1 MSIDESK
8 KSKIQSELDNG
19 VSKVGIEERRLAK
32 GARKTDEGRLKHA
45 ESEEK
50 RKKEEALIKAT
61 LKDKSEVPADEDEGW
76 DSVEE
81 DYPHIKIDELK
92 DLQTQLAG
100 MKIEGGD
107 DEDEDEFEDEEEEA
121 LAKGKGKKKEETKK
135 KK

>member
-1 MSIDESK
+1 LQDIEEDPELRQQIDLYKNEDVINELEKKLAGMSIDESK

-92 DLQTQLAG
+92 DLQT
-100 MKIEGGD
+100 
-107 DEDEDEFEDEEEEA
+107 
-121 LAKGKGKKKEETKK
+121 
-135 KK
+135 